1 VRQGPVSQGTERVT
15 IAVLARLLCDSRAE
29 AMGGSYAK
37 EPCDVCRRQAVL
49 ILDRLDKA
57 GVRAPGGEDPSP
69 KKTK

>member
-1 VRQGPVSQGTERVT
+1 
-15 IAVLARLLCDSRAE
+15 
-29 AMGGSYAK
+29 
-37 EPCDVCRRQAVL
+37 VCRRQAVL